1 MSAFLTGNITNVK
14 ASQIIDGAITT
25 AKIAASAVTAEKT
38 SGLPVDKDIRAMA
51 LEVADLRGIALNFP
65 NGQADAFDS
74 DTLATKTN
82 ATYDA
87 SSDYYHNPGT
97 GYTDS
102 FITPSLTYTAGSGD
116 VTNLANLAD
125 GNTGT
130 EAGFNVP
137 LPNSSVFF
145 KVDVGSGVTKTATK
159 MSLHWMNHSDI
170 ANYILGIKVEGSNN
184 DSDYTS
190 LIDESTGA
198 TGNATK
204 DYTWSNTTAYRYYKI
219 TVKSKNTSSGAAN
232 GNIIELDMFETATTQ
247 NMTLINNAVTAASA
261 PSKGF
266 ITVQADPVDSVS
278 ANTDIKAE
286 ISRDNG
292 SNYTQVTL
300 AEGSTNSNF
309 INYEG
314 SVDISGQPSG
324 TSMKY
329 RVTTLNTKEIRV
341 SGVVLRWA

>member
-25 AKIAASAVTAEKT
+25 AKIAASAVTEEKT
-38 SGLPVDKDIRAMA
+38 SGLPVDKDIRALA

-65 NGQADAFDS
+65 NGAADPFDS
-74 DTLATKTN
+74 DTLATKTH

-145 KVDVGSGVTKTATK
+145 KVDVG
-159 MSLHWMNHSDI
+159 
-170 ANYILGIKVEGSNN
+170 
-184 DSDYTS
+184 
-190 LIDESTGA
+190 
-198 TGNATK
+198 
-204 DYTWSNTTAYRYYKI
+204 
-219 TVKSKNTSSGAAN
+219 AA
-232 GNIIELDMFETATTQ
+232 
-247 NMTLINNAVTAASA
+247 
-261 PSKGF
+261 
-266 ITVQADPVDSVS
+266 
-278 ANTDIKAE
+278 
-286 ISRDNG
+286 
-292 SNYTQVTL
+292 
-300 AEGSTNSNF
+300 
-309 INYEG
+309 
-314 SVDISGQPSG
+314 
-324 TSMKY
+324 
-329 RVTTLNTKEIRV
+329 
-341 SGVVLRWA
+341 

>member
-25 AKIAASAVTAEKT
+25 AKIADSAVTSVKT
-38 SGLPVDKDIRAMA
+38 SGLPVDKDIRALA

-102 FITPSLTYTAGSGD
+102 FITPSLTYTAGSGA

-130 EAGFNVP
+130 EAGLTVP
-137 LPNSSVFF
+137 LPAGSVFF
-145 KVDVGSGVTKTATK
+145 TVDVGSGVTKTATK
-159 MSLHWMNHSDI
+159 MSIHWMNHADI
-170 ANYILGIKVEGSNN
+170 ANYILGVKVEGSNN
-184 DSDYTS
+184 NSDFTS

-219 TVKSKNTSSGAAN
+219 TVKSKNTASGGAN
-232 GNIIELDMFETATTQ
+232 GNIIELDMFETNTTQ
-247 NMTLINNAVTAASA
+247 NMTLINNALTAASA

-266 ITVQADPVDSVS
+266 ITVQADPVDAVTVNS
-278 ANTDIKAE
+278 DIKAE
-286 ISRDNG
+286 ISRNNG
-292 SNYTQVTL
+292 SNWTEVTL

-341 SGVVLRWA
+341 SGVLLRWA